1 MQIDATDSYGSLS
14 EKAAAIILNEIPG
27 KRNLLLC
34 AATGN
39 TPVGTY
45 DLLAKAHQRQ
55 DDLFTRMQIIKLDE
69 WGGLNMDDP
78 ATCESFLQS
87 RLLRPLGIDPSR
99 YISFNSNPADPKAEC
114 ERVRDQLFVRGPVD
128 ICVLGLGMN
137 GHVALNEPADA
148 LEPETHPATLSA
160 RSLQHSMLAGLKK
173 KPSYGLTLGMAD
185 ILQSR
190 MILML
195 ISGKEKKEI
204 ARSFLSGKIS
214 TRVPASFLWLHANV
228 ICLISKDAM

>member
-1 MQIDATDSYGSLS
+1 MQVDVQESYASLS
-14 EKAAAIILNEIPG
+14 EKAADIILRGIAG

-45 DLLAKAHQRQ
+45 DVLVKARQ
-55 DDLFTRMQIIKLDE
+55 GQEDLFADIQIIKLDE
-69 WGGLNMDDP
+69 WGGLNMNDP

-87 RLLRPLGIDPSR
+87 HLLQPLDIDPSR

-114 ERVRDQLFVRGPVD
+114 ERIRNELSARGPID

-148 LEPETHPATLSA
+148 LEPETHPATLSE
-160 RSLQHSMLAGLKK
+160 RSMQHSMLAGLKK

-190 MILML
+190 TILML

-214 TRVPASFLWLHANV
+214 TRLPASFLRLHANV

>member
-1 MQIDATDSYGSLS
+1 MQVDVKDSYGSLS
-14 EKAAAIILNEIPG
+14 EKAAGIILDQISG

-45 DLLAKAHQRQ
+45 DFLVKAHQRQ
-55 DDLFTRMQIIKLDE
+55 EDLFAAIQILKLDE

-78 ATCESFLQS
+78 ATCEVFLQTH
-87 RLLRPLGIDPSR
+87 LLRPLQINPSR
-99 YISFNSNPADPKAEC
+99 YISFNSNPADPKGEC
-114 ERVRDQLFVRGPVD
+114 KRIRDELSVRGPID
-128 ICVLGLGMN
+128 ICVLGLGLN

-148 LEPETHPATLSA
+148 LEPETHSAKLSA
-160 RSLQHSMLAGLKK
+160 RSIQHSMLTGLKK

-185 ILQSR
+185 ILQSK

-204 ARSFLSGKIS
+204 TRLFLTGKIS
-214 TRVPASFLWLHANV
+214 TRLPASFLWLHANV
-228 ICLISKDAM
+228 ICLISRDAM

>member
-1 MQIDATDSYGSLS
+1 MQVDVKDSYGSLS
-14 EKAAAIILNEIPG
+14 EKAAGIILDQISG

-45 DLLAKAHQRQ
+45 DFLVKAHQRQ
-55 DDLFTRMQIIKLDE
+55 EDLFAAIQILKLDE

-78 ATCESFLQS
+78 ATCEVFLQTH
-87 RLLRPLGIDPSR
+87 LLRPLQINPSR
-99 YISFNSNPADPKAEC
+99 YISFNSNPADPKGEC
-114 ERVRDQLFVRGPVD
+114 KRIRDELSVRGPID
-128 ICVLGLGMN
+128 ICVLGLGLN

-148 LEPETHPATLSA
+148 LEPETHPAKLSA
-160 RSLQHSMLAGLKK
+160 RSIQHSMLTGLKK

-185 ILQSR
+185 ILQSK

-204 ARSFLSGKIS
+204 TRLFLTGKIS
-214 TRVPASFLWLHANV
+214 TRLPASFLWLHANV
-228 ICLISKDAM
+228 ICLISRDAM

>member
-1 MQIDATDSYGSLS
+1 MQADVKDSYGSLS
-14 EKAAAIILNEIPG
+14 EKAAGIILDQISG

-45 DLLAKAHQRQ
+45 DFLVKAHQRQ
-55 DDLFTRMQIIKLDE
+55 EDLFAAIQILKLDE

-78 ATCESFLQS
+78 ATCEVFLQTH
-87 RLLRPLGIDPSR
+87 LLRPLQINPSR
-99 YISFNSNPADPKAEC
+99 YISFNSNPADPKGEC
-114 ERVRDQLFVRGPVD
+114 KRIRDELSVRGPID
-128 ICVLGLGMN
+128 ICVLGLGLN

-148 LEPETHPATLSA
+148 LEPETHPAKLSA
-160 RSLQHSMLAGLKK
+160 RSIQHSMLTGLKK

-185 ILQSR
+185 ILQSK

-204 ARSFLSGKIS
+204 TRLFLTGKIS
-214 TRVPASFLWLHANV
+214 TRLPASFLWLHANV
-228 ICLISKDAM
+228 ICLISRDAM

>member
-1 MQIDATDSYGSLS
+1 MQVDVRDSYGSLS
-14 EKAAAIILNEIPG
+14 EKAAGIILDQISG

-45 DLLAKAHQRQ
+45 DFLVKAHQRQ
-55 DDLFTRMQIIKLDE
+55 EDLFAAIQILKLDE

-78 ATCESFLQS
+78 ATCEVFLQTH
-87 RLLRPLGIDPSR
+87 LLRPLQINPSR
-99 YISFNSNPADPKAEC
+99 YISFNSNPADPKGEC
-114 ERVRDQLFVRGPVD
+114 KRIRDELSVRGPID
-128 ICVLGLGMN
+128 ICVLGLGLN

-148 LEPETHPATLSA
+148 LEPETHPAKLSA
-160 RSLQHSMLAGLKK
+160 RSIQHSMLTGLKK

-185 ILQSR
+185 ILQSK

-204 ARSFLSGKIS
+204 TRLFLTGKIS
-214 TRVPASFLWLHANV
+214 TRLPASFLWLHANV
-228 ICLISKDAM
+228 ICLISRDAM

>member
-1 MQIDATDSYGSLS
+1 MQVDVKDSYGSLS
-14 EKAAAIILNEIPG
+14 EKAAGIILDQISG

-45 DLLAKAHQRQ
+45 DFLVKAHQRQ
-55 DDLFTRMQIIKLDE
+55 EDLFAAIQILKLDE

-78 ATCESFLQS
+78 ATCEVFLQTH
-87 RLLRPLGIDPSR
+87 LLRPLQINPSR
-99 YISFNSNPADPKAEC
+99 YISFNSNPADPKGEC
-114 ERVRDQLFVRGPVD
+114 KRIRDELSVRGPID
-128 ICVLGLGMN
+128 ICVLGLGLN

-148 LEPETHPATLSA
+148 LEPETHPAKLSA
-160 RSLQHSMLAGLKK
+160 RSIQHSMLAGLKK

-185 ILQSR
+185 ILQSK

-204 ARSFLSGKIS
+204 TRLFLTGKIS
-214 TRVPASFLWLHANV
+214 TRLPASFLWLHANV
-228 ICLISKDAM
+228 ICLISRDAM